1 MQIEIL
7 SKKELVNL
15 VLKKHSD
22 MMGRYTQEYE
32 EIGRHEGGVVE
43 EIEKEKRERSAI
55 QERREVLEEKKKL
68 LLYQAEI
75 LQKQMF
81 EALLQ
86 TETGETK
93 DNLVRIEK
101 KLEENYTKLKKA
113 KDRAREEILLDEIKK
128 EFREIPEN
136 DKINRAINLIEKK
149 LNGITASE
157 TELQSISSV
166 KMDEPKRE
174 NRKEMRELV
183 ERKQWL
189 ERRIDRHKE
198 ALAHWETEKN
208 NIGDLP

>member
-1 MQIEIL
+1 LQIEIL

-22 MMGRYTQEYE
+22 LMDRYTREYE
-32 EIGRHEGGVVE
+32 EIRRHEGGVVE
-43 EIEKEKRERSAI
+43 EIEKEKRERSGR
-55 QERREVLEEKKKL
+55 QDRREVLEEKKKL

-93 DNLVRIEK
+93 ENLVRTEK
-101 KLEENYTKLKKA
+101 RLEDKYTKLKKA
-113 KDRAREEILLDEIKK
+113 KDRAREEILLDEIRK
-128 EFREIPEN
+128 ELKDIPEN
-136 DKINRAINLIEKK
+136 DKIDRAINLIEKK

-157 TELQSISSV
+157 TELQNISSV
-166 KMDEPKRE
+166 KIDEPTRE
-174 NRKEMRELV
+174 NRTEMRELG

-189 ERRIDRHKE
+189 ERRTNRHKE
-198 ALAHWETEKN
+198 ALAYWENEKN
-208 NIGDLP
+208 NIGDLL